1 MSVKKDLINLGNRTK
16 HILKVLYRLLGYVLL
31 IAGNSILGRR
41 GKYQILTRL
50 IEGQLMS
57 LDVDIKVQRVS
68 EFPLFTRFYVS
79 IGSVSEKVIDWK
91 YFTMELIHQLGCLI
105 SDVSIA
111 KDPESKNEEHR
122 FMIDITKTA
131 IGSLEKGLTVGQP
144 ILFEPDNTMSVIKKA
159 VELIKTGKNISP
171 KILAKEININGA
183 RAEMLYDQLKKV
195 DFLDKKS
202 GNMTV
207 N

>member
-1 MSVKKDLINLGNRTK
+1 M
-16 HILKVLYRLLGYVLL
+16 LL
-31 IAGNSILGRR
+31 IAGNSILGQR

-50 IEGQLMS
+50 IEGQFTS
-57 LDVDIKVQRVS
+57 LDVNIKVQRVS
-68 EFPLFTRFYVS
+68 EFPLFTRFYVL

-111 KDPESKNEEHR
+111 KDPESKQEEHR
-122 FMIDITKTA
+122 YMIDITKTA

-171 KILAKEININGA
+171 KTLAKEININDT
-183 RAEMLYDQLKKV
+183 RAGMLYDQLKKV
-195 DFLDKKS
+195 DFLGKKS